1 MMEPGVLVR
10 SVSWAIVESLT
21 LVLLS
26 FVTVVINARLLGPA
40 DFGVAATVIAVIG
53 LLNTAVEGLFS
64 EALVQRPTIEDG
76 HINAALWTVLGVAAL
91 LVVICWAAAG
101 LAASA
106 YGEPRMAPLLQA
118 ASFGL
123 LFSGYSGVQS
133 AMLRR
138 TFAFRHLAM
147 RTLVARLAGCGISL
161 LLAFNGYGPWSLIAQ
176 YLAATILGAVA
187 LWYWSPRT
195 IRRMPRRRPL
205 GDLWRF
211 AGPWLANEIVQVNLA
226 RLYQALAAYLFGP
239 YQFGLLGI
247 GFRITDTMRDLMMYI
262 GTSVGLPVF
271 ARIQHDPHRLAQQYC
286 AATSIL
292 CTIALPSF
300 VGLAICAPTIVQAV
314 LGDAWLPSVPL
325 IQTLALG
332 ASVGFTAHLGFTV
345 FSAIGRPALALP
357 LTLFDLALSVVLLF
371 AVSGMG
377 IMAASLAWSL
387 RQVLSAIVLQAI
399 CLRVLPLRLR
409 DIAQAL
415 GRPILLVL
423 FFSVL
428 LWPVDH
434 VLLAELAP
442 VTRLVLLAPISALIL
457 IVGIALVRPDLV
469 RFVAAQLPTRKRT
482 GVIPASVLVH
492 AKARET

>member
-26 FVTVVINARLLGPA
+26 FFTVVLNARLLGPA

-64 EALVQRPTIEDG
+64 EALVQRPKIENG
-76 HINAALWTVLGVAAL
+76 HVNAALWAVLGVAAL
-91 LVVICWAAAG
+91 LVVICWATAG
-101 LAASA
+101 LAASG
-106 YGEPRMAPLLQA
+106 YGEPRMAPLLRA

-133 AMLRR
+133 AILRR
-138 TFAFRHLAM
+138 NFAFRHLAM
-147 RTLVARLAGCGISL
+147 RTLVARLFGCGISL

-176 YLAATILGAVA
+176 YLSATILSAVA
-187 LWYWSPRT
+187 LWYWSPRMV
-195 IRRMPRRRPL
+195 RAMPRRRPL
-205 GDLWRF
+205 GELWRF
-211 AGPWLANEIVQVNLA
+211 AGPWLANEILQVNLA
-226 RLYQALAAYLFGP
+226 RLYQAVAAYLFGP
-239 YQFGLLGI
+239 YQFGLMGI
-247 GFRITDTMRDLMMYI
+247 GFRITDTMRDLIAYI

-271 ARIQHDPHRLAQQYC
+271 ARIQHDPHQLAKQYC

-292 CTIALPSF
+292 CMIALPSF

-314 LGDAWLPSVPL
+314 LGEAWLPSVPL
-325 IQTLALG
+325 IQMLALG

-345 FSAIGRPALALP
+345 FNAIGRPALALP
-357 LTLFDLALSVVLLF
+357 LTLFDLALSMVLLF
-371 AVSGMG
+371 AVSGKG
-377 IMAASLAWSL
+377 VVAASLAWSL
-387 RQVLSAIVLQAI
+387 RQVLSAIVLQAL

-415 GRPILLVL
+415 ARPILLVL
-423 FFSVL
+423 FFAAL
-428 LWPVDH
+428 LWPVDNI
-434 VLLAELAP
+434 LLAALAP

-457 IVGIALVRPDLV
+457 MVGIALVRPDLV
-469 RFVAAQLPTRKRT
+469 HFVAVQLTARKRT
-482 GVIPASVLVH
+482 GAIPASVLE
-492 AKARET
+492 R